1 MEIIMKFTFKNKKEI
16 QNLYLHDS
24 LFKGFTYD
32 YEERKLSLSIM
43 NEEESGKI
51 VLTFNDILFL
61 KMEAYGLWGK
71 RVERING
78 IWLEEKSDYMNKAQ
92 KLLAEEK
99 EKYPKCYEHAP
110 AINYFQINLQI
121 ISGDEISIIC
131 ESMDWEEEII

>member
-43 NEEESGKI
+43 NEEESKKI
-51 VLTFNDILFL
+51 VLTFSDILFL

-71 RVERING
+71 GVERINSM
-78 IWLEEKSDYMNKAQ
+78 WLEEKSDYMNKAQ

-99 EKYPKCYEHAP
+99 EKYPECYEHAP
-110 AINYFQINLQI
+110 AINYFQINLQVL
-121 ISGDEISIIC
+121 SGDEISIIC